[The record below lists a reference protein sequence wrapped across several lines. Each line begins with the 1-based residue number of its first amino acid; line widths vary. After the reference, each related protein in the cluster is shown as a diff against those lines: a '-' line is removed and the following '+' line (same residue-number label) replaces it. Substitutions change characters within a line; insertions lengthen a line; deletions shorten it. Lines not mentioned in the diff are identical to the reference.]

1 MRFRENQDVLPLFT
15 KVYEQLKSKG
25 LPFPDES
32 KVNPL
37 KDVGGSSA
45 STSASAAS
53 NVVTFKKPLDA
64 KHRKLRKD
72 LEVVVNNV
80 ILGNEM
86 IDAVQPGDD
95 VSQDEALK
103 DVVGS
108 IRTMENKLMDLIG
121 KVKNEDMMNFCL
133 LLNDDVQKTIQRY
146 ERVER
151 GQRAGRFERQC
162 KLENEE
168 VKESMPDKPINL
180 PLPGSSVPQRSAPPS
195 NADVDLLGGFDA
207 PSSTP
212 APSQPPPPKEEPK
225 PQSLNDIFE
234 QDFGGLQG
242 SAPAAQPSGPD
253 KISEL
258 NNIMEKMNLE
268 KSQQEQH
275 NMMQQQM
282 QQQMQ

>member
-1 MRFRENQDVLPLFT
+1 MLPLFT

-37 KDVGGSSA
+37 KDVGGS
-45 STSASAAS
+45 AAS
-53 NVVTFKKPLDA
+53 SSAPAQANVVTFKKPLDA

-103 DVVGS
+103 DVIGS
-108 IRTMENKLMDLIG
+108 IRTMETKLMDLIG

-151 GQRAGRFERQC
+151 G
-162 KLENEE
+162 
-168 VKESMPDKPINL
+168 
-180 PLPGSSVPQRSAPPS
+180 
-195 NADVDLLGGFDA
+195 
-207 PSSTP
+207 
-212 APSQPPPPKEEPK
+212 
-225 PQSLNDIFE
+225 
-234 QDFGGLQG
+234 
-242 SAPAAQPSGPD
+242 
-253 KISEL
+253 
-258 NNIMEKMNLE
+258 
-268 KSQQEQH
+268 
-275 NMMQQQM
+275 
-282 QQQMQ
+282 